1 MLVAKV
7 SLVVPM
13 PVASCTKDELQL
25 EVKTTCTEAL
35 ATLNLLVVYCTLSAV
50 RLMVVQALGGGF
62 VLPIACNTVDYH
74 P

>member
-35 ATLNLLVVYCTLSAV
+35 ATLNLKRGTVSLAGGGTAPDDHCNPSGDRVRRLVVY
-50 RLMVVQALGGGF
+50 
-62 VLPIACNTVDYH
+62 
-74 P
+74 